1 MKRRSFLLASS
12 MLAPFAASTSQAAN
26 HSTYPSRPVRV
37 LIPFSPGQ
45 GSDILARALGEQLG
59 NQWHQPVIVD
69 NKAGA
74 NGALAAQELVAA
86 APDGHTL
93 LLTSNSPIVVNP
105 VLYKNLKYDVSRD
118 FRPVT
123 LLSTTPLAL
132 VANLQQP
139 FKTVPEL
146 LAYAKA
152 NPGKLSYASIGSGS
166 TSHMCMEAFKQATGI
181 DVVHV
186 PYKGSA
192 PALADL
198 VGGHVQIMI
207 DGLPSA
213 LPHVRGGRA
222 QALAITGST
231 ESKFLPGVPTLES
244 QGIRGVPAGGWYG
257 LMAPARTD
265 PAILAQLYTDFT
277 STMKRPDVEARLK
290 SLNLERAPDLTSA
303 QFEDMIRRETLMWAD
318 TAKRLGLYKSE

>member
-1 MKRRSFLLASS
+1 
-12 MLAPFAASTSQAAN
+12 
-26 HSTYPSRPVRV
+26 
-37 LIPFSPGQ
+37 
-45 GSDILARALGEQLG
+45 
-59 NQWHQPVIVD
+59 
-69 NKAGA
+69 
-74 NGALAAQELVAA
+74 
-86 APDGHTL
+86 
-93 LLTSNSPIVVNP
+93 
-105 VLYKNLKYDVSRD
+105 
-118 FRPVT
+118 
-123 LLSTTPLAL
+123 
-132 VANLQQP
+132 
-139 FKTVPEL
+139 
-146 LAYAKA
+146 
-152 NPGKLSYASIGSGS
+152 
-166 TSHMCMEAFKQATGI
+166 MCMEAFKQATGI

>member
-12 MLAPFAASTSQAAN
+12 MLVPFAAGHSQAAN
-26 HSTYPSRPVRV
+26 GSYPNRPVRV

-74 NGALAAQELVAA
+74 NGALAAQELAAA

-152 NPGKLSYASIGSGS
+152 NPGKLSYASIGAGS

-222 QALAITGST
+222 QALAITGNT

-244 QGIRGVPAGGWYG
+244 LGVQGVPAGGWYG

-265 PAILAQLYTDFT
+265 PAILAQLYADFT

-290 SLNLERAPDLTSA
+290 SLNLERAPNLTSA
-303 QFEDMIRRETLMWAD
+303 QFEAMIHRETLMWAD